1 MSYLEH
7 ESHIDSVLSTEEVIS
22 TLSSVDEIDSTLDK
36 VVEVI
41 KPYNSSENKDT
52 ITNVDNKNYT
62 ISVTLQKTWFNSA
75 EDFPA
80 EGSSNIIYGD
90 KTNKVLYTWNSDTSS
105 YELFMDEGKVKDI
118 LVNGE
123 SVLSSDDKIA
133 RISVPTSISELN
145 DDIGLATREET
156 NDLIQETRNETA
168 TLIQYSKEETATLI
182 KSVREETAELI
193 QNTQKS
199 TENSIANLIG
209 GASESLDTLKEIE
222 DWIKNDETGTV
233 DLIKRID
240 HIEDNKVDKIDGKGL
255 STNDYSNEDKQKL
268 SELVDLVAEH
278 DDAVNE
284 FKNIYD
290 SQSQTLNVTSI
301 RNVNDIQSN
310 SITTNNITIN
320 DMPINDMVDS
330 HIIEGVP
337 YLAYTKAIT
346 DYKISG
352 KSANENLLK
361 QTFVMPSLNEVQN
374 GQKDGEI
381 KILDSNNDPYIL
393 NLVVGGSYIIDYL
406 YQGEQGSVKATSVGV
421 NGVIGLIVQMPITS
435 SGNSVNISIVDNAQN
450 LFGEDSPFAVIMC
463 DDPEGMDLYSFPDNP
478 LSITS
483 IKQDLEISDVG
494 PLVKDVDNLVNYYKK
509 TETEE
514 LINNIKNDET
524 IVKTTSQLIINGGTS
539 EV

>member
-22 TLSSVDEIDSTLDK
+22 TLSSVDEIESTLDK

-62 ISVTLQKTWFNSA
+62 ISVTLQKSWFDSI

-90 KTNKVLYTWNSDTSS
+90 KINKVLYIWNADTSS

-133 RISVPTSISELN
+133 KISVPTSISELN

-156 NDLIQETRNETA
+156 NDLIQETRNETV
-168 TLIQYSKEETATLI
+168 TLIQDSKDETATLI

-222 DWIKNDETGTV
+222 DWIRNDETGTV
-233 DLIKRID
+233 NLIKRID
-240 HIEDNKVDKIDGKGL
+240 HLEDNKVDKVDGKGL
-255 STNDYSNEDKQKL
+255 STNDYSNEDKATLENL
-268 SELVDLVAEH
+268 SESVSNH
-278 DDAVNE
+278 
-284 FKNIYD
+284 
-290 SQSQTLNVTSI
+290 QS
-301 RNVNDIQSN
+301 DIELIKSEC
-310 SITTNNITIN
+310 IN
-320 DMPINDMVDS
+320 
-330 HIIEGVP
+330 
-337 YLAYTKAIT
+337 
-346 DYKISG
+346 
-352 KSANENLLK
+352 
-361 QTFVMPSLNEVQN
+361 
-374 GQKDGEI
+374 
-381 KILDSNNDPYIL
+381 
-393 NLVVGGSYIIDYL
+393 
-406 YQGEQGSVKATSVGV
+406 
-421 NGVIGLIVQMPITS
+421 
-435 SGNSVNISIVDNAQN
+435 
-450 LFGEDSPFAVIMC
+450 
-463 DDPEGMDLYSFPDNP
+463 
-478 LSITS
+478 
-483 IKQDLEISDVG
+483 
-494 PLVKDVDNLVNYYKK
+494 KDVDNLTNYYNKSNTYSK
-509 TETEE
+509 SETFSQQEINSLIANESVKYVASGTTINNKQLQGNVTLTANDIDCYNKEETET
-514 LINNIKNDET
+514 LINNLKNDET